1 MKNEIIDFINDD
13 DYTIINERYSEST
26 EEEGTF
32 IKAYRDILI
41 DLSNLDYTDEQLIA
55 IQSIK
60 SICNLKDTDSIEWDY
75 DISYI
80 TKAKNKIK
88 EVA

>member
-1 MKNEIIDFINDD
+1 MRNEIIDFINDE
-13 DYTIINERYSEST
+13 DYTIINERYSENT

-60 SICNLKDTDSIEWDY
+60 SICNLKDTDGIEWDY

-88 EVA
+88 EVV